1 MDDGTASL
9 KLAYEVASYF
19 ELTPKEACDISREVG
34 TAVKSWRK
42 EAEKAALSNQEI
54 ERMKSAFEHDD
65 LKSAVAGNGSRA
77 HETNT
82 RLDNAVAR

>member
-19 ELTPKEACDISREVG
+19 ELTREKAREIAREVG

-42 EAEKAALSNQEI
+42 EAKKAGLSAQEI

-65 LKSAVAGNGSRA
+65 LKAA
-77 HETNT
+77 
-82 RLDNAVAR
+82 LART